1 MKGDRHFYT
10 WFETVWTRVLQRLTA
25 EKINGLCELSNF
37 ITCPN
42 RTLSLMF
49 DRIMIKYFK
58 IKNADLYKNCCWPC
72 QGSFNALKEYQQ
84 PLSDIKLQQMLPN
97 HNKYRR
103 QLVIHTDRALIKP
116 CCRLSVKWIPATE
129 SWLWSLLHAQSL
141 ICHMWYSQMALNT
154 IDFLAAAD
162 YSYAKLYRSPETWRQ
177 VHRKTQNSLNQP
189 FIIQIICINLSR
201 QKCFL
206 KLGHTT
212 FNAARCEECYI
223 HVFFRLHLDEGL
235 NQSPVHKPS

>member
-10 WFETVWTRVLQRLTA
+10 WFETVWTRVLQRFTV

-42 RTLSLMF
+42 QTLSLMF

-58 IKNADLYKNCCWPC
+58 IKNSDLYKNCCWPC

-103 QLVIHTDRALIKP
+103 QLVIHSDRALIKP

-129 SWLWSLLHAQSL
+129 SWLWSSLHAQSL
-141 ICHMWYSQMALNT
+141 IATCDTLRWL
-154 IDFLAAAD
+154 
-162 YSYAKLYRSPETWRQ
+162 
-177 VHRKTQNSLNQP
+177 KTQLIFLQQLTTLMQNYTDL
-189 FIIQIICINLSR
+189 
-201 QKCFL
+201 QKL
-206 KLGHTT
+206 
-212 FNAARCEECYI
+212 
-223 HVFFRLHLDEGL
+223 EGRFTR
-235 NQSPVHKPS
+235 KPKIL